1 MAFPPALETLGRY
14 CMKEKLIKVAI
25 RGKARGFK
33 LHVTLLQFVAFSILL
48 RTRTV
53 HSEVSVII
61 YSALIFIYATL
72 FLAVRFVVTFESLA
86 KTLQFL
92 KMICGDY
99 SRSYF
104 NLFLIY
110 TVAHNTQTFTNIKA
124 VLIVQKVDLIQQY
137 CVILTYSFHR
147 NCSCLGS

>member
-1 MAFPPALETLGRY
+1 MHEGKTNKSRDPWKNKRFQITRDIALVCSVFYLATNTNGALG
-14 CMKEKLIKVAI
+14 
-25 RGKARGFK
+25 GFCHY
-33 LHVTLLQFVAFSILL
+33 LFS
-48 RTRTV
+48 V
-53 HSEVSVII
+53 
-61 YSALIFIYATL
+61 IYATL
-72 FLAVRFVVTFESLA
+72 FFAVRFVVTFESLA
-86 KTLQFL
+86 KTFQFL

-110 TVAHNTQTFTNIKA
+110 TVAHNTQTFTNMKA